1 MAKITVS
8 HFRKFYDLFSRE
20 KITMSR
26 MIEMLNEVAE
36 DKTVCRNC
44 KNELDAQALKQTGL
58 CTACFT
64 SNA

>member
-1 MAKITVS
+1 MAEITVS
-8 HFRKFYDLFSRE
+8 HFRKFYDMFMRE

-26 MIEMLNEVAE
+26 MVEMLNEVAE
-36 DKTVCRNC
+36 DKTVCKSC
-44 KNELDAQALKQTGL
+44 KQELDAYSLKETEL